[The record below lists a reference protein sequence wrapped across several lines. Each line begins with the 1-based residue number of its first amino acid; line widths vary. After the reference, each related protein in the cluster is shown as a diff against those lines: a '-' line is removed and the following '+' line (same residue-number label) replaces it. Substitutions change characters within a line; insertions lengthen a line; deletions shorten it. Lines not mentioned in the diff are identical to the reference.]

1 MAWRGQV
8 VIPASI
14 RKPSGLTKGSEVSF
28 ELKNDEITIRK
39 LPTALDWIGLVRK
52 LPVEDVCIDDNGN
65 YDPEKSLDFHD
76 WMVNGWELYTCLHRN
91 QAIVDM
97 TVAFLFNISIL
108 FLH

>member
-52 LPVEDVCIDDNGN
+52 LPVEDVCIDENGN

-76 WMVNGWELYTCLHRN
+76 WMVNGWELYERSC
-91 QAIVDM
+91 
-97 TVAFLFNISIL
+97 SPC
-108 FLH
+108 